1 MEAAMTERTSTRM
14 MANSIAVPFSLFRFM
29 AISLFLLLWQQVVV
43 QNQRHGLN
51 AVRLVCPPKQV
62 GVEYVAGRNVR
73 QRLALF
79 LLCVGLRIY
88 VLRRLDHRTR
98 HAGHLH
104 LFNLCLLQ
112 TCQRR
117 SVL

>member
-62 GVEYVAGRNVR
+62 GVEYVARRNVQ
-73 QRLALF
+73 QRLGLF
-79 LLCVGLRIY
+79 LVCVGLRID
-88 VLRRLDHRTR
+88 VLRLPAHR
-98 HAGHLH
+98 HPHVSHIPL
-104 LFNLCLLQ
+104 LNLPLTQ
-112 TCQRR
+112 TGP
-117 SVL
+117 